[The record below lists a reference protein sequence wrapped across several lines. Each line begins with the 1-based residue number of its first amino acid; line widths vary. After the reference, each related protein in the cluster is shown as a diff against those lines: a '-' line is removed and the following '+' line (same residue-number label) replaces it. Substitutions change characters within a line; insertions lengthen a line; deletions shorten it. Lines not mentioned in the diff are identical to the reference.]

1 MSDRTLLGPGDLEE
15 LQKQTR
21 ALPRLLRGTGSL
33 VGAVRELMWFGV
45 DVALYPVGFLA
56 GSASDRMTE
65 RWLHHH
71 RPLPVDIDCEL
82 RGTPIVMVHGWFHN
96 RSGFFVMR
104 RALRRVGFAHLFD
117 MNLNPIRQNVQS
129 LAARLSERVDQVM
142 AQTGADHVH
151 LIGHSLGG
159 IVARYYVQ
167 NLGGAERVDTVITL
181 GTPHGGTVAAFGAA
195 GRLAR
200 QLRPGSTFLR
210 ALDGSARPSGV
221 RWIAFSTNL
230 DVLVVPSRN
239 ARLEVEALDAENV
252 LIRDLGHMS
261 LLVSPD
267 LIHEVV
273 VRLAQ
278 RERGNVRHIETARSR
293 RGRRTSRLPA

>member
-1 MSDRTLLGPGDLEE
+1 MSDRSLLDPADLEE
-15 LQKQTR
+15 LRGQSR
-21 ALPRLLRGTGSL
+21 LLPRARSAF
-33 VGAVRELMWFGV
+33 GAVRELAWFGV
-45 DVALYPVGFLA
+45 DIALYPLGFLA

-65 RWLHHH
+65 RWLNHH
-71 RPLPVDIDCEL
+71 RPLPLDIDCEV

-104 RALRRVGFAHLFD
+104 RALRRVGFAHLYD
-117 MNLNPIRQNVQS
+117 MNLNPIGQNVQT
-129 LAARLSERVDQVM
+129 LAARLAERVDEVL
-142 AQTGADHVH
+142 AKTGADRVH

-167 NLGGAERVDTVITL
+167 SLNGADQVDTVITL
-181 GTPHGGTVAAFGAA
+181 GTPHRGTYAAFGAT
-195 GRLAR
+195 GRVAR

-210 ALDGSARPSGV
+210 ALEASARPSHV

-239 ARLEVEALDAENV
+239 ARLETEALQAENLV
-252 LIRDLGHMS
+252 IRDLGHMS

-267 LIHEVV
+267 LIHDVV
-273 VRLAQ
+273 VRLAR
-278 RERGNVRHIETARSR
+278 REPGNVRHIGTARSSR
-293 RGRRTSRLPA
+293 RRHAAV